1 MIRGFATPKE
11 KEVPVISI
19 TVAPIVISV
28 LEDNIVETG
37 IVD

>member
-19 TVAPIVISV
+19 TVAPEFISV
-28 LEDNIVETG
+28 LEDNILDPI

>member
-1 MIRGFATPKE
+1 MIRAFATYKPT
-11 KEVPVISI
+11 EVPVIAI
-19 TVAPIVISV
+19 TAAPIVISV